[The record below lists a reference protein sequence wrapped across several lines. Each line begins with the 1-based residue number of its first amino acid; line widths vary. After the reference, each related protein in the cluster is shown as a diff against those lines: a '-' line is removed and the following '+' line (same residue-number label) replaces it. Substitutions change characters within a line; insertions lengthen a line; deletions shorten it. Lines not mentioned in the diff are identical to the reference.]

1 MKKSSKLWRKNF
13 EIKNVDYQLP
23 WVLGAFYDGF
33 VWSGLKPEIKELIW
47 IHERGDNIG
56 TYILKLQL
64 RAGVRTIL
72 YKIVKSPNWADRV
85 AEKIRKGHEEYYSYS
100 KYLDRLDLAKLSDK
114 ELMRKF
120 NKASRIRY
128 RAHGISVT
136 TTWLV
141 DSDGEDFSNYLLN
154 YVDKQ
159 IKNLKL
165 KMQAAEVFSIL
176 TTPTRDSFQRIEEKE
191 ALLIL
196 KLILKD
202 KKAKEV
208 FVHKDIKKIK
218 GDFENLP
225 ALIRKKII
233 SYYKKWR
240 WMPYTYIGPAYDL
253 DFYLEMFGNLIKE
266 KVDPDKLLRK
276 YRVVH
281 QQTRKKQAKF
291 FIKLK
296 IDKRHMH
303 LFKVAQDIVFLK
315 GWRKDILFLGFYA
328 ADQILKELA
337 KRKGL
342 SLMQMKYIWPS
353 EIEDV
358 VLRDKISVDELNE
371 RKKFSVLYMKNGKV
385 RILIGDKARKFLAKQ
400 NFEKIKV
407 VSIKEIKGM
416 CACPG
421 RVRGVVRVVNVPED
435 MEKMKKG
442 DIMFSHTTFPA
453 LVPAMKKA
461 AAIVT
466 EDGGI
471 TCHAAIVSR
480 EMKTPCVVGVK
491 SLLQVFKDGDR
502 VEVDAADGEI
512 KKLGN

>member
-1 MKKSSKLWRKNF
+1 MPVARVLSAAVVGLDAVPIEVESDISQGLPAFNIVGLPDKAVEESKERVRAA
-13 EIKNVDYQLP
+13 IKNSK
-23 WVLGAFYDGF
+23 A
-33 VWSGLKPEIKELIW
+33 KM
-47 IHERGDNIG
+47 
-56 TYILKLQL
+56 
-64 RAGVRTIL
+64 
-72 YKIVKSPNWADRV
+72 ADR
-85 AEKIRKGHEEYYSYS
+85 
-100 KYLDRLDLAKLSDK
+100 RLTINLAPADLPK
-114 ELMRKF
+114 
-120 NKASRIRY
+120 
-128 RAHGISVT
+128 
-136 TTWLV
+136 
-141 DSDGEDFSNYLLN
+141 
-154 YVDKQ
+154 
-159 IKNLKL
+159 
-165 KMQAAEVFSIL
+165 
-176 TTPTRDSFQRIEEKE
+176 
-191 ALLIL
+191 
-196 KLILKD
+196 
-202 KKAKEV
+202 
-208 FVHKDIKKIK
+208 
-218 GDFENLP
+218 
-225 ALIRKKII
+225 
-233 SYYKKWR
+233 
-240 WMPYTYIGPAYDL
+240 IGPAYDL

-491 SLLQVFKDGDR
+491 SLLQVLKDGDR